1 MSSSRWSRLLVAAV
15 AAAAALALPAAASAQ
30 TVVPPGFQETIAIN
44 GLDNPISVEFSPD
57 GRVFV
62 GEQNGRIKVYDSLA
76 DTSPTIFADLSEK
89 VHSFWDRGLINIAL
103 APNFP
108 ADPSV
113 YALYTHDAVIG
124 GTAPRWGTGELSDD
138 CPTPPGPTT
147 DGCVVSGRLSRL
159 AANGNVMT
167 GPEQVL
173 VEGWCQQFPSHSVG
187 AIDFGPDGALYA
199 SAGDGASFNFADY
212 GQRGNPCG
220 DPPGGSTV
228 TPPTAEGGAL
238 RAQDVRTTLDP
249 VGLNGSVIRVDPTT
263 GAGLPDNPMGLSTD
277 ANARRIVAYGM
288 RNPYRM
294 AVRPGTNE
302 VWVGDVGWNEFEE
315 IDRIVNPTDGT
326 ADNFGWPC
334 REGFENQAGY
344 DDANLNLCENLYAA
358 GDSSSAA
365 PYFGYDHNDEM
376 VPGEQC
382 TAGSSSITGLAFYT
396 GGNYP
401 GYDGGLFFA
410 DNARGCIW
418 FMRRGANGLP
428 DPNQISNFVSNHTNP
443 VDIKTGPGGDL
454 FYVDYDNGQI
464 RRIVYTGSNQAPTA
478 RAQANPVEGPAPL
491 TVQFDGTASSDPEGS
506 QLAYEWDLDD
516 DGDFDDS
523 TSATPSFTYTASR
536 QYTVRLRVRDAGG
549 ATGTDVIVITV
560 GDNGAPVPTIS
571 APTSTTT
578 WKVGD
583 TINFAGSA
591 TDPQDGDLP
600 ASALSWKLVMHH
612 CPSNCHTHQV
622 QDFAGVSSGSFAAPD
637 HEYPSHLELQLTAT
651 DADGARATTS
661 VLLQPQTVELT
672 LQASHPGLRLSAG
685 ATSTTAPFTTTVIV
699 GSSQSMSA
707 PSPQTVGGNTYTFQS
722 WSDGGAQS
730 HNIVA
735 PATPTTYT
743 ATFEERRTPPVAA
756 YAFDEGSGGSAA
768 DATGGGHGGAVS
780 GATWTADGRFGSA
793 LTFDGVDDRVA
804 IPDHNA
810 LDLATG
816 MTLEAWVRPS
826 ALESWRTVLFKAGTE
841 GHVYALYGNDSAT
854 RPLAEA
860 AIAGDVEQARGAAAL
875 ATGQW
880 THLAST
886 YDGTTLRLFVNG
898 TLAASTPAEGVI
910 DVSGGELWIGG
921 NPIWAEW
928 FAGQIDEVRIYDRPL
943 DAAEIQDDM
952 GRSVGVA
959 DTTPPTAP
967 TALDATGGR
976 GSVQLSWTAATDDVG
991 MHHYDVHR
999 GTIAGFTPTA
1009 ANRIA
1014 QPTGTTYND
1023 GGLAAGTYHYLV
1035 RAVDASGNA
1044 GPPSNGASAT
1054 ATADTTGPT
1063 VSIAEPAT
1071 GATVSGNVTLRANAS
1086 DDDAVA
1092 GVQFRVDGTN
1102 VGAEDTSPPYSV
1114 VWDSRAVANGNHTI
1128 TAVARDPSS
1137 NSTTSAPASVEVDN
1151 ASAPPPTGLVAAYG
1165 FDEGDGAAVADASGT
1180 GNGGAITGAAW
1191 STQGRFGNALQ
1202 FDGVDDR
1209 VVVADASSL
1218 DLSGGMTLEAWVR
1231 PTLGTGWRTALAK
1244 ESGDTVAYSL
1254 YSNRTTLVPATEVNL
1269 DGRTRAANGTTAVP
1283 LTTWTHLA
1291 STYDGTTLRLYVNG
1305 TQVGTL
1311 GRTGVMAPSAGP
1323 LSIGGNA
1330 VHGEWFQGLLDEVRV
1345 YNRAL
1350 SAAEIQTD
1358 MNARVGVPDTQAPG
1372 APGNLQASGGLGS
1385 VQLTWAAASDDVGVH
1400 HYNVHRG
1407 TTAGF
1412 TPTAANRI
1420 AQPTGTG
1427 YTDAGLAA
1435 GTYHYVVT
1443 AADAA
1448 GNVGPPSSEAS
1459 ATATADTTPPTVSI
1473 TAPTAGATVSGSVT
1487 VSATA
1492 TDNVGV
1498 ADVQFLVDGTA
1509 IADDTSAPY
1518 SIAWDSR
1525 GVPNGAHDITA
1536 IARDAAGNPRTS
1548 EAVRMTVDNAATPPP
1563 TGLVAA
1569 YGFDEGAGTS
1579 AGDRSGTGNGGTLT
1593 GPAWTT
1599 TGRFGSALNFDGV
1612 DDRVVVADANSLDL
1626 TTGMTLEAWVRPTAA
1641 GGVWRSVV
1649 AKNGAGTVAYD
1660 LYANRNTNR
1669 PAVEVNLGGRLRIT
1683 NGTAQLPL
1691 DTWSHMAATYDGTNL
1706 RLFVNGTQVA
1716 TAAFTGS
1723 LLTSTGELWIGG
1735 NAAWSEWFA
1744 GTIDEVRVYNRPL
1757 TEAQIQAD
1765 MAAPVA

>member
-1 MSSSRWSRLLVAAV
+1 MCSTRWSRLLVAALL
-15 AAAAALALPAAASAQ
+15 AAAALALPTAASAQ
-30 TVVPPGFQETIAIN
+30 TTVPPGFQETIAIN
-44 GLDNPISVEFSPD
+44 GLSNPIAVDFAAD

-62 GEQNGRIKVYDSLA
+62 AEQNGRIKVYDSVA
-76 DTSPTIFADLSEK
+76 DTSPTIFADLSAN
-89 VHSFWDRGLINIAL
+89 VHNFWDRGLLGMAL

-113 YALYTHDAVIG
+113 YVLYTHDAVIG
-124 GTAPRWGTGELSDD
+124 GTAPRWGTGALSDN

-159 AANGNVMT
+159 AADGNVMT
-167 GPEQVL
+167 GTEQVL

-220 DPPGGSTV
+220 DPPGGT
-228 TPPTAEGGAL
+228 TIAPPNAEGGAL
-238 RAQDVRTTLDP
+238 RSQDLRTPLDP

-263 GAGLPDNPMGLSTD
+263 GAGLPDNPMGLSSD
-277 ANARRIVAYGM
+277 PNARRLVAHGM
-288 RNPYRM
+288 RNPFRI

-302 VWVGDVGWNEFEE
+302 VWVGDVGWNDFEE
-315 IDRIVNPTDGT
+315 IDRIVNPTDT
-326 ADNFGWPC
+326 TVDNFGWPC
-334 REGFENQAGY
+334 REGTENQDGY
-344 DDANLNLCENLYAA
+344 DDANLTICENLYAA
-358 GDSSSAA
+358 GANSTAA
-365 PYFGYDHNDEM
+365 PYYAYDHGPQII
-376 VPGEQC
+376 PGEQC
-382 TAGSSSITGLAFYT
+382 STGSSSVTGLAFYT
-396 GGNYP
+396 GGTYP

-428 DPNQISNFVSNHTNP
+428 DPNQIENFLENSGNP

-464 RRIVYTGSNQAPTA
+464 RRFQFTGANQPPTA
-478 RAQANPVEGPAPL
+478 RAQANPVEGSAPL
-491 TVQFDGTASSDPEGS
+491 TVNFSGTTSSDPEGS

-516 DGDFDDS
+516 DGDYDDS

-560 GDNGAPVPTIS
+560 GDNGAPVPTIT
-571 APTSTTT
+571 APASTLT

-583 TINFAGSA
+583 PINFSGSA
-591 TDPQDGDLP
+591 TDPQDGALP
-600 ASALSWKLVMHH
+600 ASALSWKLVIQH

-622 QDFAGVSSGSFAAPD
+622 QDFVGVASGSFAAPD

-651 DADGARATTS
+651 DSDGARATVS
-661 VLLQPQTVELT
+661 MPLHPQTVDLT
-672 LQASHPGLRLSAG
+672 LRSSHPGLRLTAG
-685 ATSTTAPFTTTVIV
+685 ATSAVAPFDTRVIV
-699 GSSQSMSA
+699 GSANSISA
-707 PSPQTVGGNTYTFQS
+707 PSPQTAGGNNYTFQS
-722 WSDGGAQS
+722 WSDGGTQT

-756 YAFDEGSGGSAA
+756 YAFDEGSGNSAA

-780 GATWTADGRFGSA
+780 GATWTADGRYGSA
-793 LTFDGVDDRVA
+793 LTFDGLDDRVA

-810 LDLATG
+810 LDLSVG
-816 MTLEAWVRPS
+816 MTLEAWVKPS
-826 ALESWRTVLFKAGTE
+826 ALASWRTVMFKAGE
-841 GHVYALYGNDSAT
+841 GGHVYALYGNDSAT

-860 AIAGDVEQARGAAAL
+860 AIAGDVEQARGTAAL
-875 ATGQW
+875 ATGAW

-886 YDGTTLRLFVNG
+886 YDGTNLRLFLNG
-898 TLAASTPAEGVI
+898 ALAVTTPAEGVI

-928 FAGQIDEVRIYDRPL
+928 FAGQIDEVRVYDRAL

-952 GRSVGVA
+952 NRRVGVS
-959 DTTPPTAP
+959 DTNAPTAP
-967 TALDATGGR
+967 SGLAATGGR
-976 GSVQLSWTAATDDVG
+976 GSVQLTWSAASDDVG
-991 MHHYDVHR
+991 IHHYDVHR
-999 GTIAGFTPTA
+999 GSSAGFTPTA

-1014 QPTGTTYND
+1014 QPTGTTYTD

-1035 RAVDASGNA
+1035 RAVDAAGNA
-1044 GPPSNGASAT
+1044 GPPSDEASAT
-1054 ATADTTGPT
+1054 ATADTVAPT
-1063 VSIAEPAT
+1063 VSIAEPAA
-1071 GATVSGNVTLRANAS
+1071 GATVSGNLTLRANAS
-1086 DDDAVA
+1086 DDDSVA
-1092 GVQFRVDGTN
+1092 GVQFKVDGAN
-1102 VGAEDTSPPYSV
+1102 VGAEDTSAPYSV
-1114 VWDSRAVANGNHTI
+1114 VWDSRSVADGNHSI

-1137 NSTTSAPASVEVDN
+1137 NSATSAAVAVDVDN
-1151 ASAPPPTGLVAAYG
+1151 PSTPPPTGLVAAYG
-1165 FDEGDGAAVADASGT
+1165 FDEGFGSSVSDSSGT
-1180 GNGGAITGAAW
+1180 GNGGTIAGATRSAA
-1191 STQGRFGNALQ
+1191 GRFGSALQ

-1209 VVVADASSL
+1209 VVVPDAASL
-1218 DLSGGMTLEAWVR
+1218 DLSPQLTLEAWVR
-1231 PTLGTGWRTALAK
+1231 PTLGTGWRTTLAK

-1254 YSNRTTLVPATEVNL
+1254 YSNRSTLVPTTEVNL
-1269 DGRTRAANGTTAVP
+1269 DGRTRAANGASAVP
-1283 LTTWTHLA
+1283 LNTWTHLA
-1291 STYDGTTLRLYVNG
+1291 STYDGTTIRLFVNG

-1330 VHGEWFQGLLDEVRV
+1330 VHGEWFQGLIDEVRV

-1350 SAAEIQTD
+1350 TATEIQTD
-1358 MNARVGVPDTQAPG
+1358 MNASVGTPDGEAPT

-1385 VQLTWAAASDDVGVH
+1385 VQLTWSAASDNVGVH

-1407 TTAGF
+1407 TSAGF
-1412 TPTAANRI
+1412 TPTTANRI

-1448 GNVGPPSSEAS
+1448 GNVGPAS
-1459 ATATADTTPPTVSI
+1459 GGANATATADTVPPSVSV
-1473 TAPTAGATVSGSVT
+1473 TAPAAGATVSGSVT
-1487 VSATA
+1487 LSATA
-1492 TDNVGV
+1492 ADNVGV
-1498 ADVQFLVDGTA
+1498 ASVQFKVDGAT
-1509 IADDTSAPY
+1509 IADDTSSPY
-1518 SIAWDSR
+1518 SISWDSR
-1525 GVPNGAHDITA
+1525 GVANGPHDITA
-1536 IARDAAGNPRTS
+1536 VARDAAGNPRTS
-1548 EAVRMTVDNAATPPP
+1548 DVVSITVDNTAVPPP
-1563 TGLVAA
+1563 SGLVAA
-1569 YGFDEGAGTS
+1569 YAFDES
-1579 AGDRSGTGNGGTLT
+1579 AGGSVVDRSGTGNGGTLAGAT
-1593 GPAWTT
+1593 WTAS
-1599 TGRFGSALNFDGV
+1599 GRYGSALNFDGV

-1626 TTGMTLEAWVRPTAA
+1626 TNGMTLEAWVRPTAA
-1641 GGVWRSVV
+1641 GGVWRTVV
-1649 AKNGAGTVAYD
+1649 AKNAPGTIAYN

-1669 PAVEVNLGGRLRIT
+1669 PAIEVNLGGRLRTT
-1683 NGTAQLPL
+1683 NGVTQLPL
-1691 DTWSHMAATYDGTNL
+1691 NTWSHVAATYDGANL
-1706 RLFVNGTQVA
+1706 RMFVDGAQVA

-1735 NAAWSEWFA
+1735 NSVWSEWFA
-1744 GTIDEVRVYNRPL
+1744 GSIDEVRVYNRAL
-1757 TEAQIQAD
+1757 TAAQIASD
-1765 MAAPVA
+1765 MAAPLP